1 MNISSWIEKWAKAT
15 PDKTAMRYEGRDISY
30 REFDLQ
36 IKKNA
41 CMLKQG
47 LGVQTGDRIAY
58 LGHNHPQLLI
68 LFFACARL
76 GAILVPLNW
85 RLTPPEHLQVLKDCG
100 AGTVFVDSVFHG
112 QCESLHAELPGCR
125 FVVLDGEHRPGWLM
139 LDQLLDTASG
149 DDAYPGTG
157 PDDPV
162 LIIYTSGTTGHPKGA
177 VLTQRAIEVNAIN
190 STVMHD
196 MTSMD
201 RILTFLPMFHVGG
214 LNVQTM
220 PGFHAGAT
228 VILHRIFNPE
238 MVLDSIH
245 HDHPTL
251 TIILPAHMQLLET
264 APGWQVAD
272 FSCLRSVV
280 TGSTAIPETMISYW
294 HARSIPL
301 IQLYGA
307 SETCPIAIHQHASN
321 AFATEGSIG
330 FPALHCDI
338 RIVDDEGRDCDT
350 DVPGEILVQGDN
362 ILSYYWN
369 NEEATRNA
377 LRDGWY
383 HSGDVGYKSADGC
396 YYFLERKIDIII
408 SGGENIYPAEIE
420 NLLSS
425 HPDIAE
431 AAVVSRDDTR
441 WGEVPVA
448 VVVVKDGSILSRQ
461 QVLDWF
467 EGRLGRYKH
476 PRDVIFL
483 EALPRNE
490 MRKVMK
496 PELRKL
502 VK

>member
-1 MNISSWIEKWAKAT
+1 
-15 PDKTAMRYEGRDISY
+15 
-30 REFDLQ
+30 
-36 IKKNA
+36 
-41 CMLKQG
+41 
-47 LGVQTGDRIAY
+47 
-58 LGHNHPQLLI
+58 
-68 LFFACARL
+68 
-76 GAILVPLNW
+76 
-85 RLTPPEHLQVLKDCG
+85 
-100 AGTVFVDSVFHG
+100 
-112 QCESLHAELPGCR
+112 
-125 FVVLDGEHRPGWLM
+125 
-139 LDQLLDTASG
+139 
-149 DDAYPGTG
+149 
-157 PDDPV
+157 
-162 LIIYTSGTTGHPKGA
+162 
-177 VLTQRAIEVNAIN
+177 
-190 STVMHD
+190 
-196 MTSMD
+196 
-201 RILTFLPMFHVGG
+201 
-214 LNVQTM
+214 
-220 PGFHAGAT
+220 
-228 VILHRIFNPE
+228 
-238 MVLDSIH
+238 
-245 HDHPTL
+245 
-251 TIILPAHMQLLET
+251 
-264 APGWQVAD
+264 
-272 FSCLRSVV
+272 
-280 TGSTAIPETMISYW
+280 MISYW
-294 HARSIPL
+294 HARGIPL

-383 HSGDVGYKSADGC
+383 HSGDVGYISADGC